1 MHIFCALSFQ
11 SLLNQITN
19 SNHSWISVLQEY
31 HKVFVNSR
39 HRKTQAGRYTFPVN
53 GEFDHKK
60 IKLFTRIHILLTH
73 FYKKKKRK
81 KKIKYSCYISFKSD
95 ALAILIKTL
104 AIILRIIKKNMFVIP
119 VYTTAIFLIPGSQ
132 FEQTS
137 DLSSLSF
144 AWSCLQIRITQYST
158 VLIK

>member
-1 MHIFCALSFQ
+1 M
-11 SLLNQITN
+11 
-19 SNHSWISVLQEY
+19 
-31 HKVFVNSR
+31 FVNSR

-53 GEFDHKK
+53 GDFDHKK
-60 IKLFTRIHILLTH
+60 IKLFTRIHILLTP
-73 FYKKKKRK
+73 FYKKKI
-81 KKIKYSCYISFKSD
+81 IKYSCYISFKSD

-104 AIILRIIKKNMFVIP
+104 AIILRIIKKNMLVIP

>member
-1 MHIFCALSFQ
+1 M
-11 SLLNQITN
+11 
-19 SNHSWISVLQEY
+19 LQEY

-39 HRKTQAGRYTFPVN
+39 HRKTQACRYTFPVN
-53 GEFDHKK
+53 RDFDYKK
-60 IKLFTRIHILLTH
+60 IKLFTRIHILLTPFH
-73 FYKKKKRK
+73 KKKS
-81 KKIKYSCYISFKSD
+81 IKYSCYISFKSD